1 MHVAI
6 ILNLVIASYT
16 VHLQVQ
22 VGYKSRTQTFCI
34 STPSRKKCVRKLARR
49 SYTSMAATVVNSP
62 TMCATVITKLVAKI
76 KAEMRKLSSKEHDSI
91 LRDTIEAVKHF
102 HWDTVMLELVQ
113 RAPTLMHLLKQLV
126 VRQDERKPFLC
137 FLASQILKSHNMHM
151 GLVQRAVSVMLY
163 GNGTSKEVSVVFFC
177 IEKKNN
183 SKYF

>member
-22 VGYKSRTQTFCI
+22 LGKSRTQTFCI

-49 SYTSMAATVVNSP
+49 SYTLMAATVVNSP
-62 TMCATVITKLVAKI
+62 TMCASVITKLVAKI

-91 LRDTIEAVKHF
+91 LMDTIEVVKHF

-126 VRQDERKPFLC
+126 VRPDERKPFLC
-137 FLASQILKSHNMHM
+137 FLASQILKSHNAH
-151 GLVQRAVSVMLY
+151 GISSKSCFHHALWKWHQQR
-163 GNGTSKEVSVVFFC
+163 G
-177 IEKKNN
+177 
-183 SKYF
+183 

>member
-22 VGYKSRTQTFCI
+22 LGYKSRTQTFCN

-49 SYTSMAATVVNSP
+49 SYTSMAETVVNSP
-62 TMCATVITKLVAKI
+62 TMCAPVITKLVAKI

-102 HWDTVMLELVQ
+102 H
-113 RAPTLMHLLKQLV
+113 
-126 VRQDERKPFLC
+126 
-137 FLASQILKSHNMHM
+137 
-151 GLVQRAVSVMLY
+151 
-163 GNGTSKEVSVVFFC
+163 
-177 IEKKNN
+177 
-183 SKYF
+183 